1 MADAEFLYFRYVPE
15 PENILVIDPVSC
27 MDSDLQFL
35 CKSCRGD
42 QPLVFF
48 LAYGKRPGFRKSSG
62 MEFNVIGFKPLSGFD
77 VFGIGVYKKAD
88 GNTASVKLP
97 LSRPPAEFRKGLRR
111 GPLESSTPG
120 AFRGPACHDIGF
132 YLLGDFDHLFCCRHL
147 QVHFS
152 FDGLAQDGNVP
163 VLDVAAVFPEVNHYS
178 MRARKLG

>member
-15 PENILVIDPVSC
+15 PENVLVIDPVSC

-88 GNTASVKLP
+88 RNTASVKRLYHARQRSFEKDCVEAP
-97 LSRPPAEFRKGLRR
+97 FSRQ
-111 GPLESSTPG
+111 
-120 AFRGPACHDIGF
+120 
-132 YLLGDFDHLFCCRHL
+132 LLALFGDQRH
-147 QVHFS
+147 
-152 FDGLAQDGNVP
+152 
-163 VLDVAAVFPEVNHYS
+163 
-178 MRARKLG
+178 